1 MNKAIVLIS
10 LEAGAEQL
18 VLEQLREM
26 EGIIEAHF
34 LYGPY
39 DAFVKIEAEDSQKL
53 HDIVINKIRSIEGVL
68 STMTC
73 FIAD

>member
-1 MNKAIVLIS
+1 MNKAIVLIT

-26 EGIIEAHF
+26 EGIIDAHF

-39 DAFVKIEAEDSQKL
+39 DAFVKIKAEDSQQL
-53 HDIVINKIRSIEGVL
+53 HNIVINKIRSIEGVL
-68 STMTC
+68 TTMTC

>member
-1 MNKAIVLIS
+1 MNKAIVLIT

-26 EGIIEAHF
+26 EGIIDAHF

-39 DAFVKIEAEDSQKL
+39 DAFVKIEAEDSQQL
-53 HDIVINKIRSIEGVL
+53 HNIVINKIRSIEGVL
-68 STMTC
+68 TTMTC